1 MGALSIDL
9 LLRTHIPP
17 VAAMGEEKEKKKKKK
32 KKEEKKE
39 EEAPPVEEPPPE
51 KKKSS
56 KKKSSKKRASAPKY
70 SGALSIFNEKQL
82 REFKDGFNYMDQD
95 KDGIITKGDLFR
107 VFDIIGKLASDA
119 ELEELVN
126 EAPNPITFT
135 QFLTLFADK
144 MQGKVDD
151 DELIIESFKAFDEG
165 DGTIDPDQFSAIMRG
180 KGDPLTQKEV
190 DEIFP
195 ELPRTE
201 EQPNPTWISMKGVI
215 EMLVSKQEEEESAT
229 ASEAEAPPVEA

>member
-1 MGALSIDL
+1 VAFSIDL
-9 LLRTHIPP
+9 LLWTHIKP

-32 KKEEKKE
+32 KKEEKK

-82 REFKDGFNYMDQD
+82 KEFKDGFNYMDQD
-95 KDGIITKGDLFR
+95 KDGIITKSDLFR
-107 VFDIIGKLASDA
+107 TYDIIGKLAADA
-119 ELEELVN
+119 ELEEMLN

-135 QFLTLFADK
+135 QMLTLFAER
-144 MQGKVDD
+144 MQGKADD
-151 DELIIESFKAFDEG
+151 DDLIIDSLKAFDEG
-165 DGTIDPDQFSAIMRG
+165 DGTIDPDQFAAMMKG
-180 KGDPLTQKEV
+180 KGDPLTQKEI

-195 ELPRTE
+195 DLPRID
-201 EQPNPTWISMKGVI
+201 EQPHPEFISLKGLIDMIVAKN
-215 EMLVSKQEEEESAT
+215 EDEEAT
-229 ASEAEAPPVEA
+229 TTDAEAATTEA

>member
-1 MGALSIDL
+1 VAFSIDL
-9 LLRTHIPP
+9 LLWTHIKP

-32 KKEEKKE
+32 KKEEKK

-82 REFKDGFNYMDQD
+82 TEFKQGFNYMDQD
-95 KDGIITKGDLFR
+95 KDGIITKSDLFR
-107 VFDIIGKLASDA
+107 TYDIIGKLASDQ
-119 ELEELVN
+119 ELEELLA
-126 EAPNPITFT
+126 EADNPMTFT
-135 QFLTLFADK
+135 QMLTLFAEK
-144 MQGKVDD
+144 MQGKADD
-151 DELIIESFKAFDEG
+151 DDLIIESFKAFDEG
-165 DGTIDPDQFSAIMRG
+165 DGTIDPDQFAAMMKG

-195 ELPRTE
+195 DLPRVDVQPHPEFISLKGLIDMIVAKNEDE
-201 EQPNPTWISMKGVI
+201 E
-215 EMLVSKQEEEESAT
+215 AT
-229 ASEAEAPPVEA
+229 TTDAEAAPAEA

>member
-1 MGALSIDL
+1 
-9 LLRTHIPP
+9 
-17 VAAMGEEKEKKKKKK
+17 MGEEKEKKKKKK

-39 EEAPPVEEPPPE
+39 EEPAPVEEPPPE

-70 SGALSIFNEKQL
+70 SGALSIFDEKQL
-82 REFKDGFNYMDQD
+82 NQFKQGFNYMDQD
-95 KDGIITKGDLFR
+95 KDGIITKSDLFR
-107 VFDIIGKLASDA
+107 TYDIIGKLAADA
-119 ELEELVN
+119 ELDEMIN
-126 EAPNPITFT
+126 EAPNPMTFT
-135 QFLTLFADK
+135 QFLTLFAEK

-165 DGTIDPDQFSAIMRG
+165 DGTIDPDQFAAIMKG
-180 KGDPLTQKEV
+180 KGDSLTQKEI

-201 EQPNPTWISMKGVI
+201 EQPNPTYISMKGVI
-215 EMLVSKQEEEESAT
+215 EMLVSKGDEDESCT
-229 ASEAEAPPVEA
+229 ASEAEPVAA

>member
-1 MGALSIDL
+1 
-9 LLRTHIPP
+9 
-17 VAAMGEEKEKKKKKK
+17 MGEEKEKKKKKK

-39 EEAPPVEEPPPE
+39 EAPAVEEPPPE

-82 REFKDGFNYMDQD
+82 TEFKQGFNFMDQD
-95 KDGIITKGDLFR
+95 KDGIITKSDLFR
-107 VFDIIGKLASDA
+107 TYDIIGKLAADA
-119 ELEELVN
+119 ELEDMLS

-135 QFLTLFADK
+135 QMLTLFAEK

-151 DELIIESFKAFDEG
+151 DDLIIDSFKAFDEG
-165 DGTIDPDQFSAIMRG
+165 DGTIDPEQFEAIMKG

-201 EQPNPTWISMKGVI
+201 CQPNPTFISMKGVI
-215 EMLVSKQEEEESAT
+215 EMLVSKAEEEESTTETEAAPAT
-229 ASEAEAPPVEA
+229 A